1 MYILEGNIGAGKS
14 TFLKLLS
21 ERVPHIQVG
30 LEPLHNWQKSVSGQ
44 SLLTNFYQDPH
55 RWAFSIETFA
65 MMCRVKEHLHDQ
77 SFVGQL
83 RLIERSIYSGHYCFT
98 YNGYA
103 NGYISELE
111 WQMYQAWFDF
121 LIPNKCALPEGFI
134 YLKTDPDIAYSR
146 IKKRNRLAEKEIT
159 RAYLRQIHEHH
170 EQFLLEKKNL
180 VNGLEHVPVLVL
192 DGNQEFEDDEQ
203 VFYNHAERIQEFMA
217 QTAVLQKASRKHHT
231 IQML

>member
-14 TFLKLLS
+14 TFLKMLDKQL
-21 ERVPHIQVG
+21 PHVDVA

-44 SLLTNFYQDPH
+44 SLLANFYQDPH
-55 RWAFSIETFA
+55 RWSYSIETFA

-77 SFVGQL
+77 SFINSQ

-103 NGYISELE
+103 NGYLSELE
-111 WQMYQAWFDF
+111 WQMYNAWFEF
-121 LIPNKCALPEGFI
+121 LIPHKCKLPNGFI
-134 YLKTDPDIAYSR
+134 YLQTDPDIAFKR

-170 EQFLLEKKNL
+170 ERFLLDKENL
-180 VNGLEHVPVLVL
+180 VQGLDQVPVLVL
-192 DGNQEFEDDEQ
+192 NGNMDFESDPLAFADH
-203 VFYNHAERIQEFMA
+203 VERIQDFMVRTLLPDNSSQK
-217 QTAVLQKASRKHHT
+217 QTTSN
-231 IQML
+231 